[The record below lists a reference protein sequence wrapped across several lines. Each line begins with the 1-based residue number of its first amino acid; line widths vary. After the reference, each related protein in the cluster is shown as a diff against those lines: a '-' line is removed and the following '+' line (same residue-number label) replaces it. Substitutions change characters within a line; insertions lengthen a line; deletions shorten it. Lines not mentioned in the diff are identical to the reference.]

1 MAPKCVA
8 KPAKAPHKN
17 AKVGAILS
25 GISRAGPADMDM
37 GSMVSGQSTSPPH
50 LPSSLQS
57 RFPLHHPFLLLQLAH
72 SFPFPLHRP
81 FLLLQLARFNDV
93 DVMVAFGGLGTL
105 PSMISNT
112 VRSFIL
118 EIGVFS
124 RSDVWLA
131 LCEMLASSNDILD
144 YTTVVVM
151 FANTIKGQCIVECRQ
166 ISKDIPGVRAFGYK
180 FKSCG
185 TPGCHPTPADMCVY
199 NRNEKVL
206 LQCLKCL
213 WRSANVKT
221 DWDNVHFKRVNK
233 VLSPRLFW
241 HYYPASTALQNYF
254 VEVTTGMTN
263 AHAATSSHTGKGKK
277 GVDKKNGKH
286 QDIAADIKQDS
297 EMVQFS
303 PGCSLPMDLD

>member
-1 MAPKCVA
+1 LLDAW
-8 KPAKAPHKN
+8 
-17 AKVGAILS
+17 
-25 GISRAGPADMDM
+25 SRH
-37 GSMVSGQSTSPPH
+37 SP
-50 LPSSLQS
+50 
-57 RFPLHHPFLLLQLAH
+57 
-72 SFPFPLHRP
+72 SFS
-81 FLLLQLARFNDV
+81 NDV
-93 DVMVAFGGLGTL
+93 DFVVAFGGSGTL

-112 VRSFIL
+112 VRSFIS
-118 EIGVFS
+118 EIGVFG
-124 RSDVWLA
+124 RSDVWPA

-151 FANTIKGQCIVECRQ
+151 YADTVKGQRVVECRQ
-166 ISKDIPGVRAFGYK
+166 ISKDIPGVRAFGYE

-185 TPGCHPTPADMCVY
+185 TPGCHPTPADMRVY
-199 NRNEKVL
+199 NRNNETVF

-213 WRSANVKT
+213 WKSAKVKT
-221 DWDNVHFKRVNK
+221 DRDNTHFKRVNK

-254 VEVTTGMTN
+254 VEVTTGMAD

-277 GVDKKNGKH
+277 GVDKKTGKR

-297 EMVQFS
+297 EMAQYS